1 MEEYKMISITIGTEI
16 ISSKEI
22 IEGVKISVDVFNSPD
37 QVKIQVGNQEVMLN
51 KELALQAFGKIEEA
65 KLSNRELPINIVDG
79 RFV

>member
-1 MEEYKMISITIGTEI
+1 MISITIGTEI

-51 KELALQAFGKIEEA
+51 KELALQAFSKIEEA

-79 RFV
+79 KFV